1 MMHPA
6 TKKLLEYGLVG
17 LVIATGVIAGVQL
30 RPSSLLPSN
39 GIVQLLITDD
49 PLTVTCPHPQAS
61 VTFTSLMVNIS
72 SVEVHRSGALN
83 LTSEWITLINSPQ
96 TIDILKLKNATQLL
110 GSKSLPEGTITSI
123 RLNVTSVVAHT
134 SSGSVSLRVPSG
146 TLRASLG
153 PVGEVR
159 SGMTTSVV
167 ADVQPH
173 IVCEGNG
180 TIRVTPVLT
189 ATVRGPN

>member
-6 TKKLLEYGLVG
+6 TRKLLQYGLVG

-30 RPSSLLPSN
+30 RPSSILPSN

-61 VTFTSLMVNIS
+61 VTFTSLLVTIS

-83 LTSEWITLINSPQ
+83 LTSEWIPVTGSSQ
-96 TIDILKLKNATQLL
+96 TIDILKLKNANQLL

-134 SSGSVSLRVPSG
+134 SSGSVSRTVPSG

-159 SGMTTSVV
+159 GGMTTSVV
-167 ADVQPH
+167 AQIQPH
-173 IVCEGNG
+173 VVCEGNG
-180 TIRVTPVLT
+180 TIKLTPMLT
-189 ATVRGPN
+189 ATARGPN